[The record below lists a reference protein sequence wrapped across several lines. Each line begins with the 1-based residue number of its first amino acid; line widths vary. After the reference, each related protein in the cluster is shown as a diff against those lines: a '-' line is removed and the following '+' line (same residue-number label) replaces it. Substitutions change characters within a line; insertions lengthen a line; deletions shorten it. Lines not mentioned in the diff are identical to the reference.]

1 MSTIEK
7 KGYALEK
14 IAAIQNEAAL
24 DEIIA
29 HLEKLEKENK
39 VYNLSQ
45 HFEEVNAKYGDVLR
59 KLAQ

>member
-1 MSTIEK
+1 MNNIEK
-7 KGYALEK
+7 KRYALEK
-14 IAAIQNEAAL
+14 IAALQNEAAL
-24 DEIIA
+24 DEIII

-45 HFEEVNAKYGDVLR
+45 HFDEVNAKYGDALR